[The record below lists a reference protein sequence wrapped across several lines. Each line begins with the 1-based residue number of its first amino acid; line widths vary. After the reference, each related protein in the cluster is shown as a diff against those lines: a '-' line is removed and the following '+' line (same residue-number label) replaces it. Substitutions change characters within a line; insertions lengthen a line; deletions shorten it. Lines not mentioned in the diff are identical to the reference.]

1 LNIFV
6 TIQLS
11 MKKFFGLLVLMAGS
25 QILFCQGYKVTLQ
38 TPNYT
43 SGITYLTY
51 YYGKNINIEDSEVV
65 NNKGISIFQKKE
77 KLLPG
82 VYSIVFPG
90 KDKMFD
96 FLVDKEQIISIK
108 ADTSDLLEKAT
119 VIGSKENVLFH
130 QYQKFVAS
138 KGNRLQ
144 KELNEY
150 KASKNKQDSSLHE
163 KNYSDLNKELNDYR
177 ENIIKQN
184 PQSMLAALF
193 TSMKEP
199 TVPNTRPV
207 TKDDSLANYEYYKKH
222 YWDGITFMD
231 DRIIRTPFFLP
242 KVGKYFREVL
252 SPAPDSI
259 IRESDYLLLRART
272 APEMYK
278 FLLNWLTDEY
288 INPRYMGQDAV
299 FVHLFE
305 KYHSKGISSWLN
317 EKQMTAIS
325 NRAYMLMSNLI
336 GDQAANL
343 EMTDS
348 LGKPQ
353 ALYDVKAPYVVVCFW
368 DPTCSHCREE
378 VPQLDSFFHARW
390 EKEGVKIFGVLT
402 EPKEQVKWREFINK
416 YNLQSWINVYQTEEQ
431 KKVIEDEKKP
441 SYKQLYDVTQTP
453 TLYLLDKDKR
463 IIAKKLTFQ
472 QMDDLLQMKINNK
485 SNNSST
491 VK

>member
-1 LNIFV
+1 MKRILIV
-6 TIQLS
+6 PVLILVSTLS
-11 MKKFFGLLVLMAGS
+11 
-25 QILFCQGYKVTLQ
+25 LFAQGYKVTLQ

-43 SGITYLTY
+43 SGIAYLTY
-51 YYGKNINIEDSEVV
+51 YYGKNINVEDSEVV
-65 NNKGISIFQKKE
+65 NNKGIAVFQKKE
-77 KLLPG
+77 KLQPG

-90 KDKMFD
+90 KDKLFD
-96 FLVDKEQIISIK
+96 FLVDKEQIIHIK
-108 ADTSDLLEKAT
+108 ADTSDLLDKAI
-119 VIGSKENVLFH
+119 VSGSKENILFY
-130 QYQKFVAS
+130 QYQKFIAT
-138 KGNRLQ
+138 KGARLQ
-144 KELNEY
+144 KELNAY
-150 KASKNKQDSSLHE
+150 KASGNKEDSALHE

-177 ENIIKQN
+177 NNIIKQN
-184 PQSMLAALF
+184 PESMLAALL

-199 TVPNTRPV
+199 PIPNTKPITRQ
-207 TKDDSLANYEYYKKH
+207 DSLNNYDYYKKH

-242 KVGKYFREVL
+242 KVEKYFREVV

-259 IRESDYLLLRART
+259 IKESDYLLLRARS

-288 INPRYMGQDAV
+288 INPKYMGQDAV

-325 NRAYMLMSNLI
+325 NRAYMLMSNLV
-336 GDQAANL
+336 GAEAANL
-343 EMTDS
+343 EMVDS
-348 LGKPQ
+348 AGKSE
-353 ALYDVKAPYVVVCFW
+353 ALYDVKAPFVVVCFW

-378 VPQLDSFFHARW
+378 VPRLDSLYHAKW
-390 EKEGVKIFGVLT
+390 EKEGVKMYGVLT
-402 EPKEQVKWREFINK
+402 EPKEQVKWKEFINK

-431 KKVIEDEKKP
+431 KKIIEDAKKP

-463 IIAKKLTFQ
+463 IIAKKLTWQ

-485 SNNSST
+485 TTGDNNQ
-491 VK
+491 K